1 MELSRKEFLE
11 TLGLGALGGGALSAL
26 ALSGCSSPQEQQSV
40 GFELRYKPIRLN
52 LKHAWTLSRN
62 TSTYKDNVFVELE
75 CDGIVGLGE
84 AAHNVRY
91 HETLEST
98 TATLEKARPLLAR
111 ANPWHFVDA
120 QQEIFQLVEGQNAAK
135 AALDTAILD
144 WIGKKLGLPLYK
156 LWGLDPKKAP
166 QTTFSIGID
175 TPEVIKQK
183 VREAAPYPILKI
195 KMGKGN
201 DEEIIRAVRE
211 VTDKPLRVD
220 VNEGWKSKEEAIRKI
235 EWLAKNGVEF
245 VEQPMPV
252 DMFEETAWVRERSP
266 LPIIADES
274 VKTSA
279 DIPKLAEAFDG
290 VNIKVDK
297 AGGLQEAYRAI
308 WMAKAVGLKTMLGC
322 MIASGLSITA
332 AAHLSPLV
340 DYADLDGNLLIA
352 NDPYE
357 GVQVNDGWLI
367 LPDRPGIGVRR
378 RG

>member
-11 TLGLGALGGGALSAL
+11 ISGLTLAGLGLGGLLPRSSSA
-26 ALSGCSSPQEQQSV
+26 AAAAK
-40 GFELRYKPIRLN
+40 GFTMTYKPIRLF

-62 TSTYKDNVFVELE
+62 TSTYKDNVFVKLE
-75 CDGIVGLGE
+75 CDGEFGLGE

-91 HETLEST
+91 HETLQT
-98 TATLEKARPLLAR
+98 TTDTLEKARPVLAE
-111 ANPWHFVDA
+111 ADPWHFVDT
-120 QQEIFQLVEGQNAAK
+120 QLTIFGLVKGQNAAK
-135 AALDTAILD
+135 AAIDMAMLD
-144 WIGKKLGLPLYK
+144 WIGKKLGIPLYQF
-156 LWGLDPKKAP
+156 WGLDPKKAP

-175 TPEVIKQK
+175 KPEVIKQK

-201 DEEIIRAVRE
+201 DEEILKAIRE

-220 VNEGWKSKEEAIRKI
+220 VNEGWKTKEEALRKI

-252 DMFEETAWVRERSP
+252 DKFEDSVWLKERSP

-279 DIPKLAEAFDG
+279 DIPKLAEAFHG

-322 MIASGLSITA
+322 MIASSLSITA

-340 DYADLDGNLLIA
+340 DYADLDGNLLIS
-352 NDPYE
+352 NDPFE
-357 GVQVNDGWLI
+357 GVKVKDGWLI
-367 LPDRPGIGVRR
+367 LPDRPGIGVK
-378 RG
+378 GSF